1 MSSQIYTTFGR
12 TLPSPFE
19 SIPQKSKVAS
29 KYSDGTVGTLH
40 AGAIKAFTAYC
51 KALDGSAPGA
61 IGEVDG
67 KTVVEYKSSNSADE
81 YHLAVYDS
89 ATGSIMGSVFDKNL
103 ETMEKYTVSRN
114 GRDGAVIFFALI
126 QHLMQDEE
134 FKDTFGDYYEEY
146 RNGFPDVEKAAEHAA
161 ILCDNAYRRIEDNSC
176 PAYVKIDVSS
186 TGNLMMVSNTH
197 LDSGRFKPTTVF
209 AGEFTIFAQVAADP
223 EKIVMPNEIEHSD
236 FIGQYRLSE
245 RKLSAK
251 DQAIVPELPDWYVIP
266 EEAVNVCLHA
276 SKTTATNRPM
286 RNFMLRGPS
295 GTGKT
300 EGSKAIA
307 SGLGLPYVHYTCNAN
322 TEIQDITV
330 QVLPVTDENKEL
342 SETGIPMTF
351 KPGEITFENV
361 RRQMKLPD
369 NDDIIFDPIGS
380 YQMITGFEKPDA
392 TSKECLDQL
401 ISSVTSAIDT
411 IKKSMNPGSSDSQR
425 FVLKET
431 AIIEAF
437 RYGFVLELQEPSVI
451 LQPGVLVGLNSLLD
465 SNGSIRLPTGETLRR
480 HPDTVVVL
488 TTNVNYEGCRPI
500 NQSVIDRMSMIS
512 DIELPPR
519 SVMAQRIMKITGYD
533 DDEKLMKMIGVIE
546 KISEYCKKSNITDGS
561 CGIRSLIDWVLST
574 MITEDPYKSAL
585 HTVISKATSDVDEQY
600 NIRTTILDNEIPSA
614 KRKHAS

>member
-1 MSSQIYTTFGR
+1 
-12 TLPSPFE
+12 
-19 SIPQKSKVAS
+19 
-29 KYSDGTVGTLH
+29 
-40 AGAIKAFTAYC
+40 
-51 KALDGSAPGA
+51 
-61 IGEVDG
+61 
-67 KTVVEYKSSNSADE
+67 
-81 YHLAVYDS
+81 
-89 ATGSIMGSVFDKNL
+89 
-103 ETMEKYTVSRN
+103 
-114 GRDGAVIFFALI
+114 
-126 QHLMQDEE
+126 
-134 FKDTFGDYYEEY
+134 
-146 RNGFPDVEKAAEHAA
+146 
-161 ILCDNAYRRIEDNSC
+161 
-176 PAYVKIDVSS
+176 
-186 TGNLMMVSNTH
+186 
-197 LDSGRFKPTTVF
+197 
-209 AGEFTIFAQVAADP
+209 
-223 EKIVMPNEIEHSD
+223 
-236 FIGQYRLSE
+236 
-245 RKLSAK
+245 
-251 DQAIVPELPDWYVIP
+251 
-266 EEAVNVCLHA
+266 
-276 SKTTATNRPM
+276 M

-300 EGSKAIA
+300 EGAKAIA

-465 SNGSIRLPTGETLRR
+465 SNGSIRLPTGETVRR